1 MEFLDLIAASAPA
14 QALKGSFWAY
24 PLVNAG
30 HILGIALLIGAIC
43 VLDLRLLGV
52 FPNLPTPVL
61 AAATVPVA
69 ATGLTLAVLTGLLL
83 FTVKPAAYAGSDLF
97 LGKMALLALG
107 LINVALVRRTA
118 HWRAIAGGTPPA
130 EPPALLKAAALA
142 SLGLWIGTLLLG
154 RLIGYF
160 M

>member
-1 MEFLDLIAASAPA
+1 MEILDLIAASPPA

-30 HILGIALLIGAIC
+30 HILGVALLIGAIC

-52 FPNLPTPVL
+52 FPNLPAPVL

-69 ATGLTLAVLTGLLL
+69 ATGLALAVLTGLLL

-107 LINVALVRRTA
+107 LINVALVRRTTY
-118 HWRAIAGGTPPA
+118 WRAIAGGTAPA
-130 EPPALLKAAALA
+130 EPPTFLKAAALA

-160 M
+160 I

>member
-1 MEFLDLIAASAPA
+1 M
-14 QALKGSFWAY
+14 
-24 PLVNAG
+24 
-30 HILGIALLIGAIC
+30 
-43 VLDLRLLGV
+43 
-52 FPNLPTPVL
+52 L

-69 ATGLTLAVLTGLLL
+69 ATGLALAVLTGLLL

-107 LINVALVRRTA
+107 LINVALVRRTTY
-118 HWRAIAGGTPPA
+118 WRAIAGGTVPA
-130 EPPALLKAAALA
+130 EPPTFLKAAALA

-160 M
+160 I

>member
-14 QALKGSFWAY
+14 QALKGSFWVY

-43 VLDLRLLGV
+43 VLDLRLLGI

-69 ATGLTLAVLTGLLL
+69 ATGLALAVLTGLLL

-107 LINVALVRRTA
+107 LTNVALVRRTTY
-118 HWRAIAGGTPPA
+118 WRAIAGGTAPA
-130 EPPALLKAAALA
+130 EPPTFLKAAALG

-160 M
+160 I

>member
-1 MEFLDLIAASAPA
+1 MEILDLIAASPPA

-30 HILGIALLIGAIC
+30 HILGVALLIGAIC

-52 FPNLPTPVL
+52 FPNLPAPVL

-69 ATGLTLAVLTGLLL
+69 ATGLALAVLTGLLL

-107 LINVALVRRTA
+107 LINVALVRRTTY
-118 HWRAIAGGTPPA
+118 WRAIAGGTAPA
-130 EPPALLKAAALA
+130 EPPTFLKAAALA

-154 RLIGYF
+154 RLIGYVI
-160 M
+160 